1 MDAAVKVVALAAAL
15 ELESSE
21 PFTLDSVTVEGIEVC
36 EHVWWWWWCCCR
48 KRWTNQR
55 RDNNNEATTT
65 TGTDNNNVPRNHL
78 H

>member
-36 EHVWWWWWCCCR
+36 EHVWWWWCCCR